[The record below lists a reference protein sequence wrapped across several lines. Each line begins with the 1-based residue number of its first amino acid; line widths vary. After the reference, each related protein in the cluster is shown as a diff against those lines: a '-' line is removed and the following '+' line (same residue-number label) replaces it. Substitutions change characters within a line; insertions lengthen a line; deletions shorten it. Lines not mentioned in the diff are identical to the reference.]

1 MELFRHPCERI
12 CDVEWC
18 SMICFL
24 RRGYIWDKSQHSFL
38 YDEHGMAL
46 RTGKKECDWD
56 PHKPETPIMPGG
68 FGAGEGVVHYA
79 PRNTK

>member
-24 RRGYIWDKSQHSFL
+24 RRGYIWDKSQHSFV
-38 YDEHGMAL
+38 YDENGIAC
-46 RTGKKECDWD
+46 RTVKRECDWD
-56 PHKPETPIMPGG
+56 PEKKETPIMRGG
-68 FGAGEGVVHYA
+68 FGAGEGQVHIA
-79 PRNTK
+79 KNT